1 MSYIRCHKCDQ
12 RAAMRMKHHRLNLCA
27 EHYIEYFQQQT
38 LRSIKKYSMFKHSER
53 VLVAV
58 SGGKDS
64 LALWDVLLVL
74 GYQADGFYIDLGID
88 EGLRYSA
95 QSRQMAEQFAQAK
108 GAHLTVVD
116 FAGEFGVTIGELA
129 RRTRRG
135 VDKPCS
141 VCGIAKRH
149 TMNAVTQKGGYDV
162 IATGH
167 NLDDEAAVLFSNT
180 LRWDTDM
187 MMRQSPVLEARHGM
201 PRKVKPFFRFYER
214 ETAAYTLLR
223 GIDYIQEEC
232 PFAEGSRTI
241 ELKHILNQL
250 EDQAAGVKLN
260 FYMNYLK
267 AQEQNFFNRENDE
280 EMRAN
285 LNRCPECDQP
295 TTTDG
300 LCGFCRLLAQGR
312 R

>member
-1 MSYIRCHKCDQ
+1 VSYIRCHKCDQ

-27 EHYIEYFQQQT
+27 EHYIEYIQKQT
-38 LRSIKKYSMFKHSER
+38 LRSIKNYRMFNHSER

-74 GYQADGFYIDLGID
+74 GYKADGFYIDLGID
-88 EGLRYSA
+88 EDLGYSA
-95 QSRQMAEQFAQAK
+95 QSRRMAEQFAQEK
-108 GAHLTVVD
+108 GVQLTVVD
-116 FAGEFGVTIGELA
+116 FAGEYGVTIGELA
-129 RRTRRG
+129 RHTRRG
-135 VDKPCS
+135 TDKPCS

-149 TMNAVTQKGGYDV
+149 TMNAITQQGGYDV

-187 MMRQSPVLEARHGM
+187 MMRQSPVLEAHHGM

-214 ETAAYTLLR
+214 ETAAYALLR
-223 GIDYIQEEC
+223 GIDYIQDEC
-232 PFAEGSRTI
+232 PFAQGSRTI
-241 ELKHILNQL
+241 ELKHILNRL
-250 EDQAAGVKLN
+250 EDQSAGAKLN

-267 AQEQNFFNRENDE
+267 AQEQKFFNRADDE
-280 EMRAN
+280 ATKAN
-285 LNRCPECDQP
+285 LNRCPDCGQP
-295 TTTDG
+295 TTADG
-300 LCGFCRLLAQGR
+300 LCGFCRLLAQSQR
-312 R
+312 